1 MKFICNSFE
10 IAFSISTFISA
21 ILAFVVLP
29 LLLLLRP
36 LAVPAGGTLN

>member
-21 ILAFVVLP
+21 IL
-29 LLLLLRP
+29 LLFP
-36 LAVPAGGTLN
+36 LALAGPAGGTLN